1 MRNLR
6 VVRLK
11 NVMAGDIIVGD
22 LLEEDVEVDIITN
35 TNKHLHHSGH
45 YRHSLPTINNNLK
58 FTMKFNVQL

>member
-35 TNKHLHHSGH
+35 TNKHLHHSRPLQAQSPH
-45 YRHSLPTINNNLK
+45 HQQQP
-58 FTMKFNVQL
+58 